1 MRIKLKKLLKE
12 FVRRLE
18 AVEPLRAS
26 SGLLAFFTGLCRWK
40 KKLGLFR
47 YLTVR

>member
-26 SGLLAFFTGLCRWK
+26 SGLWPFLLAFAGGRKSWVCS
-40 KKLGLFR
+40 
-47 YLTVR
+47 VI